1 MKNTGRFTN
10 VIITSLLACF
20 ILIPVNSHAAPLESQ
35 RTAFLEA
42 VRLAEQGKPEA
53 LAYKKS
59 ELRNY
64 VLNPDIEAI
73 YLKATLKQ
81 QTSTRIENFLAAYPD
96 QATSNDLL
104 RAYLHYL
111 YKTRQWGKY
120 LENAPAPNTHK
131 TSTKR
136 QCQYL
141 EAQIRNNQKIN
152 LQQDALPLW
161 VVNKSQ
167 PDECDPIFDVL
178 EKRGLL
184 TEDVINT
191 RIQLTLEQA
200 RFKLA
205 THLSGK
211 LPQAKSKNVNNNVA
225 LWRKMSADPL
235 TQLQNSL
242 RWQDAEHTQAIV
254 GYGIR
259 KLARID
265 IDDALPLWEKLEVK
279 FNFPLS
285 EKNSIENYLALRAA
299 YQRHPLTKQAYHGT
313 DPDSMSVRERE
324 WQIRSALW
332 ERDWQA
338 VLNAIEQMPE
348 KSRLSSQWLYW
359 QARAMAQLGNT
370 TEANAIFTELAKSHG
385 YFQFLAADQI
395 DAEYRFIHKP
405 VIANES
411 IIDALSMRNDLLRAK
426 ELSLVNMPGRSRS
439 EWRSVL
445 NRLGDDE
452 KTQAGLL
459 AQRWNLPTSSIQT
472 AVNSAARE
480 DIDIMYPRNYEAFV
494 LKTAERFSL
503 DPAWVFGVIRQES
516 LFMPDVRSSAN
527 AYGLMQ
533 LLPATAKQTA
543 RKNKIR
549 YRGYSQ
555 LINPAGN
562 IELGAAYLSEVN
574 RRLQSNPALASAAY
588 NGGPHRVRKWL
599 PASEM
604 PADIWVENIVF
615 NETRNYVQKVL
626 SNKVIYSWRLRGQP
640 LRLKDMMKT
649 VQPLESVRIAQN

>member
-1 MKNTGRFTN
+1 
-10 VIITSLLACF
+10 
-20 ILIPVNSHAAPLESQ
+20 
-35 RTAFLEA
+35 
-42 VRLAEQGKPEA
+42 
-53 LAYKKS
+53 
-59 ELRNY
+59 
-64 VLNPDIEAI
+64 
-73 YLKATLKQ
+73 
-81 QTSTRIENFLAAYPD
+81 
-96 QATSNDLL
+96 
-104 RAYLHYL
+104 
-111 YKTRQWGKY
+111 
-120 LENAPAPNTHK
+120 
-131 TSTKR
+131 
-136 QCQYL
+136 
-141 EAQIRNNQKIN
+141 
-152 LQQDALPLW
+152 
-161 VVNKSQ
+161 
-167 PDECDPIFDVL
+167 
-178 EKRGLL
+178 
-184 TEDVINT
+184 
-191 RIQLTLEQA
+191 
-200 RFKLA
+200 
-205 THLSGK
+205 
-211 LPQAKSKNVNNNVA
+211 
-225 LWRKMSADPL
+225 MSADPL